1 MTVGEPQETFSLWRF
16 SLDRYARRGVAE
28 TCLWMQERIGADV
41 NIVLA
46 ALWAAS
52 EGRRLDRAA
61 FETPGATEAREWHR
75 SAVRP
80 LRAAR
85 VYTKTLLEGPDS
97 GDIAALRAIVKKA
110 ELKAEH
116 IEQRIL
122 WRALEKVACEPSA
135 DRKEVALANLAGYF
149 ASIGAADDPE
159 LDARAVQ
166 LVEACID

>member
-1 MTVGEPQETFSLWRF
+1 MTVGEPQETFPLWRF

-61 FETPGATEAREWHR
+61 FETLQATEVGEWHL

-85 VYTKTLLEGPDS
+85 VYTKRLPEGPDS

-122 WRALEKVACEPSA
+122 WRALQKIAAEPSP
-135 DRKEVALANLAGYF
+135 DREELARANLAGYF
-149 ASIGAADDPE
+149 ASLDFAVDPE
-159 LDARAVQ
+159 LEARAVQ
-166 LVEACID
+166 LVSACID